1 MKRGHKLKFF
11 KEHLVVFDLV
21 NGLTI
26 LTILSVNPTKCSNTP
41 KQFVDYLS
49 TSCLNVFDH
58 FVGLTL
64 TGLRIRVAFNF
75 QTDMKSSKIVLNRN
89 AGNKLV
95 AYKYVL

>member
-1 MKRGHKLKFF
+1 MIFRGNNYLNP
-11 KEHLVVFDLV
+11 L
-21 NGLTI
+21 NAT
-26 LTILSVNPTKCSNTP
+26 PTKVSTP
-41 KQFVDYLS
+41 Q
-49 TSCLNVFDH
+49 NDH